1 MSKFFAGQ
9 TVHVVPLLAPVD
21 IAGSATSSDIVGVKE
36 YLEIEFLVELGVIT
50 GDEIV
55 VTVLECDDTTPSNS
69 TAIPFKY
76 RKTSAVGTDLTGAL
90 TAATAAAGATMS
102 ASDDGKSFLIEVDP
116 AALTDG
122 FPYLKVT
129 ATPGGSASVCLIAV
143 QALLRPRYPQD
154 VQISAV
160 D

>member
-9 TVHVVPLLAPVD
+9 LIHPVPLLAPVD
-21 IAGSATSSDIVGVKE
+21 IAGSATSTDIVGVKE
-36 YLEIEFLVELGVIT
+36 YLEVEFLVEFGVIT
-50 GDEIV
+50 GDVVV
-55 VTVLECDDTTPSNS
+55 VTVQECDDTTPSNS

-90 TAATAAAGATMS
+90 TAATAAGGATMS
-102 ASDDGKSFLIEVDP
+102 ATDDGKSFLIDVDP

-122 FPYLKVT
+122 FPYLKAVI
-129 ATPGGSASVCLIAV
+129 TPGGSASVCLVAAQAV
-143 QALLRPRYPQD
+143 LRPRYPQA
-154 VQISAV
+154 VNISAV